1 MIKRPRFLAAF
12 GTQTR
17 SLLML
22 TDKSRGPA
30 AGFFLRGAGPRGGGP
45 AARPVLCR
53 MAPAASAAAVSV
65 AVPPLTRELVL
76 RALRQIERA
85 GAALPPSTV
94 YELVYRGRRYPPR
107 AVAEWAH
114 RLATGD
120 AGARW
125 PHPAGTPTNA
135 VLEALDFTISTKRPV
150 LGPGTGPDAAEPA
163 DGLYLGG
170 PGPALAAEPA
180 PAYAPAPAPYL
191 RAEALG
197 ELLIDESELDGAL
210 AGLARRRNL
219 LLQGPPGTGK
229 TFLARRL
236 AWLLLGARDESRLE
250 LVQFHPSYG
259 YEDFVLGFRPDAHG
273 QFRLVPGVLPL
284 LCQRAAADPARPYVL
299 VIDELNRGQVAR
311 IFGEL
316 LGLIERDKRG
326 PAHALRLPYAPP
338 EAPRF
343 FVPENLFVIATL
355 NLADRSLS
363 PLDYALRRRFAVVE
377 LRPQFGPRLGALLA
391 GHGVPAAL
399 AERLSA
405 RLGALNQAVADDP
418 GLGPEF
424 AIGHSY
430 FVPPPGPLPDAEAW
444 LRLVIDQEIAPL
456 LADYWRDEPA
466 TAAAQLRRLRAG
478 LF

>member
-1 MIKRPRFLAAF
+1 M
-12 GTQTR
+12 
-17 SLLML
+17 
-22 TDKSRGPA
+22 
-30 AGFFLRGAGPRGGGP
+30 
-45 AARPVLCR
+45 
-53 MAPAASAAAVSV
+53 AAAPESVVS

-76 RALRQIERA
+76 RALRQIDRA

-94 YELVYRGRRYPPR
+94 YELVFRGRRYPPR

-135 VLEALDFTISTKRPV
+135 ALEALDFTISTKRPV
-150 LGPGTGPDAAEPA
+150 LAPGTASDAAESA

-170 PGPALAAEPA
+170 AEPVPAAAEPKA
-180 PAYAPAPAPYL
+180 GYAPAGPPPLLYTK
-191 RAEALG
+191 AEALA
-197 ELLIDESELDGAL
+197 ELLISEEELDAAL

-284 LCQRAAADPARPYVL
+284 LCQRAAADPERPYVL

-316 LGLIERDKRG
+316 LGLIEFDKRG

-343 FVPENLFVIATL
+343 FVPENLFVVATL

-377 LRPQFGPRLGALLA
+377 LRPQFGPRLLALLA
-391 GHGVPAAL
+391 THGVPAPL
-399 AERLSA
+399 AERLAA
-405 RLGALNQAVADDP
+405 RLGALNQAIADDP
-418 GLGPEF
+418 SLGPEF

-430 FVPPPGPLPDAEAW
+430 FVPPPGPLADAGTW
-444 LRLVIDQEIAPL
+444 LCLVVDQEIGPL

-466 TAAAQLRRLRAG
+466 TAAAQLRKLRA
-478 LF
+478 LSSQ

>member
-1 MIKRPRFLAAF
+1 MAA
-12 GTQTR
+12 
-17 SLLML
+17 
-22 TDKSRGPA
+22 A
-30 AGFFLRGAGPRGGGP
+30 APE
-45 AARPVLCR
+45 PVT
-53 MAPAASAAAVSV
+53 PAAS
-65 AVPPLTRELVL
+65 PPLTRELVL
-76 RALRQIERA
+76 RALRQIDRA
-85 GAALPPSTV
+85 GATLPPSTV

-135 VLEALDFTISTKRPV
+135 VLESLDFTISTKRPV
-150 LGPGTGPDAAEPA
+150 LAPGTASDAAESA

-170 PGPALAAEPA
+170 PEPVPAAEPKV
-180 PAYAPAPAPYL
+180 PYAPAAAPAAPYT

-197 ELLIDESELDGAL
+197 ELLISEEELDAAL
-210 AGLARRRNL
+210 AGLARRQNL

-236 AWLLLGARDESRLE
+236 AWLLLGARDDSRLE

-316 LGLIERDKRG
+316 LGLLEADKRG
-326 PAHALRLPYAPP
+326 PVHALRLPYAPP

-343 FVPENLFVIATL
+343 FVPENLFIVATL

-377 LRPQFGPRLGALLA
+377 LRPQFGPRLRALLA
-391 GHGVPAAL
+391 THGVPAAL
-399 AERLSA
+399 AERLAA
-405 RLGALNQAVADDP
+405 RLGALNQAIADDP

-430 FVPPPGPLPDAEAW
+430 FVPPPGPLPAPEAW
-444 LRLVIDQEIAPL
+444 LRLVIEQEIGPL

-466 TAAAQLRRLRAG
+466 TAAAQLRKLRNTG
-478 LF
+478 SR